1 MLLVVLAHWLKE
13 VMTAVGIDM
22 FIFKAHS
29 VRTAAVSAVATRLPL
44 LTILRT
50 GGWTQ
55 ETTFS
60 KFYNKPVITE
70 GDLQKSLLDARKKI
84 KLNV

>member
-29 VRTAAVSAVATRLPL
+29 VRTAAVTWLPL

-70 GDLQKSLLDARKKI
+70 GALQKSLLDARKKI